1 MSLHIG
7 TGGFPAL
14 AKDSP
19 GAVPNVMASFNAGY
33 ALTDWLFS
41 GHFARFPRAEDLPG
55 RVAARM
61 DPLRAVPGRLRVA
74 RRCAARASATSTRAP
89 CREPPSFY
97 FGRNVWCTFFRD
109 PVGLQMLDQIGVD
122 RVLYETDYPHTDTS
136 WPDCLEV
143 GDEMTSHLSADGAPS
158 GSLAGNARD
167 LFRIE
172 ADQLDRPSLSG
183 R

>member
-19 GAVPNVMASFNAGY
+19 GAVPNVIASFNACY
-33 ALTDWLFS
+33 ALVDWLFS
-41 GHFARFPRAEDLPG
+41 GHLARYPQLKICLAESQLGWIPYVLSRADFVWREMRGEGFSDVDKGVMP
-55 RVAARM
+55 
-61 DPLRAVPGRLRVA
+61 
-74 RRCAARASATSTRAP
+74 
-89 CREPPSFY
+89 EPPSFY

-109 PVGLQMLDQIGVD
+109 PVGLAMLDQIGVD

-136 WPDCLEV
+136 WPDCLQV
-143 GDEMTSHLSADGAPS
+143 GEEMTNHLSEEDAERV
-158 GSLAGNARD
+158 LAGNARE
-167 LFRIE
+167 LFRI
-172 ADQLDRPSLSG
+172 AVSRISVAG